1 VQESDVADDDKRPT
15 DGEPASGRKTPPSH
29 PSLTGKL
36 KGMFSGAGPG
46 RPQAS
51 ETKAA
56 KALAHELK
64 SSNELAE
71 DRTVLA
77 IKRTVMGADR
87 TLMAWLRTALS
98 MISFGFT
105 IYKVLEGLKGGDV
118 GVVAQQYEP
127 RTVGLFLVGLGTLAM
142 VMGTVEYWFSIKGM
156 RPVAAVAIWKRPSFI
171 MALIIS
177 LVGLG
182 VFVSIIANLL

>member
-1 VQESDVADDDKRPT
+1 MADDDKRPA
-15 DGEPASGRKTPPSH
+15 DGEPASSRKTPPSH
-29 PSLTGKL
+29 PSLMGKL
-36 KGMFSGAGPG
+36 NGMLSGPGPG
-46 RPQAS
+46 RPQAT

-56 KALAHELK
+56 KALAHVLK

-71 DRTVLA
+71 DRTLLA
-77 IKRTVMGADR
+77 IRRTVMGADR

-118 GVVAQQYEP
+118 GMVAQQFEP

-142 VMGTVEYWFSIKGM
+142 VMGTVEYWFAIKGM
-156 RPVAAVAIWKRPSFI
+156 QPVAAVAIWKRPSFI

-177 LVGLG
+177 FAGLG

>member
-1 VQESDVADDDKRPT
+1 MADDDKRAA
-15 DGEPASGRKTPPSH
+15 DGALASSRKTPPHH
-29 PSLTGKL
+29 PPLMGKL
-36 KGMFSGAGPG
+36 NGMFSGPGPG

-56 KALAHELK
+56 KELAHELK

-71 DRTVLA
+71 DRTLLA

-118 GVVAQQYEP
+118 GMVAKQFEP

-142 VMGTVEYWFSIKGM
+142 VMGTVEYWFAIKGM
-156 RPVAAVAIWKRPSFI
+156 QPVAAVAIWKRPSFI

-177 LVGLG
+177 FAGLG

>member
-1 VQESDVADDDKRPT
+1 MADDDKRPA

-36 KGMFSGAGPG
+36 KGVFSGAGPG

-71 DRTVLA
+71 DRTLLA

-118 GVVAQQYEP
+118 GVVAPQYEP

-156 RPVAAVAIWKRPSFI
+156 RPVASVAIWKRPSFI

-182 VFVSIIANLL
+182 VFVSIIAHLL

>member
-1 VQESDVADDDKRPT
+1 MADDDKRPA

-29 PSLTGKL
+29 PSLMGK
-36 KGMFSGAGPG
+36 FSGMLSGPRPG
-46 RPQAS
+46 GPQAT
-51 ETKAA
+51 ETKAV
-56 KALAHELK
+56 KALEHQLK

-71 DRTVLA
+71 DRTLLA

-105 IYKVLEGLKGGDV
+105 IYKVLEGFKGGDV

-142 VMGTVEYWFSIKGM
+142 VMGTIEYWFAIKGM
-156 RPVAAVAIWKRPSFI
+156 QPVASITIWKRPSFV
-171 MALIIS
+171 MALTICFA
-177 LVGLG
+177 GLG

>member
-1 VQESDVADDDKRPT
+1 VTDDDKRPAG
-15 DGEPASGRKTPPSH
+15 DEPASSRKTPPHH
-29 PSLTGKL
+29 PSLMGKL
-36 KGMFSGAGPG
+36 SGMFPGPGPG

-71 DRTVLA
+71 DRTPLA

-142 VMGTVEYWFSIKGM
+142 VMGTVEYWFAIKGM
-156 RPVAAVAIWKRPSFI
+156 QSVASVAIWKRPSFV

-177 LVGLG
+177 FVGLG
-182 VFVSIIANLL
+182 VFVSIIAHLL